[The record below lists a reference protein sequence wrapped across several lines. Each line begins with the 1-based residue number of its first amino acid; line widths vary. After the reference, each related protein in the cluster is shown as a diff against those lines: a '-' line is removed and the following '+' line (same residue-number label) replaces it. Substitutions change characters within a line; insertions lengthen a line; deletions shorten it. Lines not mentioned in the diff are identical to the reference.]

1 MTVGGEY
8 HPFHRKVA
16 CEVRESMIPSVRARW
31 ADLPPDGGP
40 ITIEDLLALPEDR
53 WRYEL
58 VQGRLLPRP
67 PADMRYAMIAG
78 GLADAVR
85 VWARQTDTG
94 GVTLVETGFV
104 VSEPSELDTVYVAAV
119 AYVGGERRV
128 AGGGSDG
135 EDSIRL
141 APTLVVEIGAPGQ
154 SRTALAERAA
164 RWLVAGVHLVWT
176 VWPAHRQVD
185 VWMLGPS
192 GPLALTY
199 AVHETLKDMAELVGF
214 KYPVAHVFV

>member
-1 MTVGGEY
+1 
-8 HPFHRKVA
+8 
-16 CEVRESMIPSVRARW
+16 MIPSVRARW
-31 ADLPPDGGP
+31 ADLSPDGGP

-58 VQGRLLPRP
+58 VHGRLMPRP

-85 VWARQTDTG
+85 LWARQTDTG
-94 GVTLVETGFV
+94 GVMLMETGFV

-128 AGGGSDG
+128 AGDGSAGD
-135 EDSIRL
+135 DSIRL

-164 RWLVAGVHLVWT
+164 RWLVAGVRLVWT

-185 VWMLGPS
+185 VWTLGLS
-192 GPLALTY
+192 GPQILTY

-214 KYPVAHVFV
+214 EYPVAHVFV